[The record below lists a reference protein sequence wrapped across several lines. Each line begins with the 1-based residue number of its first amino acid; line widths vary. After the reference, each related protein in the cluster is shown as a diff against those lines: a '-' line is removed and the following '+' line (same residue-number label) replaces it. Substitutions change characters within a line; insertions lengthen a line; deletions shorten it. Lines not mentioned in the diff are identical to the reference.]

1 MKSVLSPR
9 KKIALVIVI
18 AVAVIIV
25 VSMFPYKH
33 FLAPEPSI
41 TMKTG
46 NSVLPIVGDFNST
59 YNYSDNCISFNS
71 TEVSTT
77 IYDKGY
83 NNSFLN
89 FTVGGFLDWLRP
101 PEGGYPGNNKSGS
114 VHLHMAFN
122 ISGYLAPN
130 LDPEKIALSEHVKS
144 PKGLGYLYQS
154 SFALLPEDN
163 IVKFINTSNANYIG
177 VTGSTDNFTCNFG
190 INLDNKPVWS
200 LFHGY
205 GKEFYSF
212 TFSNNFVLFLQS
224 YTGTHY
230 FRFSVSLPGLRE
242 TPYANITVE
251 TVYRRS

>member
-1 MKSVLSPR
+1 MKRVSGPR

-89 FTVGGFLDWLRP
+89 FTVGGFVSIIERS
-101 PEGGYPGNNKSGS
+101 SG
-114 VHLHMAFN
+114 M
-122 ISGYLAPN
+122 
-130 LDPEKIALSEHVKS
+130 
-144 PKGLGYLYQS
+144 
-154 SFALLPEDN
+154 
-163 IVKFINTSNANYIG
+163 
-177 VTGSTDNFTCNFG
+177 
-190 INLDNKPVWS
+190 S
-200 LFHGY
+200 LFFH
-205 GKEFYSF
+205 
-212 TFSNNFVLFLQS
+212 V
-224 YTGTHY
+224 
-230 FRFSVSLPGLRE
+230 RGLLC
-242 TPYANITVE
+242 
-251 TVYRRS
+251 